1 MINVTKSYETK
12 IYKEV
17 QELKNLVKQ
26 NDTNERSSKK
36 SKTSDQSKFA
46 DKEYFGG
53 GKKMEEDLH
62 LFFNNNASQPKK

>member
-1 MINVTKSYETK
+1 MINVTKNYETK

-26 NDTNERSSKK
+26 NDTNEKSSDR
-36 SKTSDQSKFA
+36 SKTSDQSKFT
-46 DKEYFGG
+46 DREYFGG

-62 LFFNNNASQPKK
+62 LFFNNDASQPKK